1 MQHFLAVSTVTQRI
15 VLKCPEEPK
24 RTQDA
29 EKKEERKRVRV
40 RDSPS
45 AGGIYCY

>member
-29 EKKEERKRVRV
+29 KKKEESESERE
-40 RDSPS
+40 
-45 AGGIYCY
+45 G